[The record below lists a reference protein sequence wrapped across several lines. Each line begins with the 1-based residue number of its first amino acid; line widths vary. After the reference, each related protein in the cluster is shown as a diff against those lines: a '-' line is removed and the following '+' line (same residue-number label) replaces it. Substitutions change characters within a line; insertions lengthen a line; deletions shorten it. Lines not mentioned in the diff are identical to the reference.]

1 MIYTDFLKER
11 SKEQIGMD
19 IYFTPEWGEVN
30 KLIEPGEPFQYVF
43 ESKTGCIK
51 NLIIKREI
59 PRLVDGEQYYDI
71 VTPYGY
77 GGPYIESCVEG
88 KKDQLL
94 EEYKVNFGRYCNA
107 NKIVSEFVRFH
118 PIINNGRDFSRIYE
132 AQCIRQTV
140 GTNLESDDPVANEFS
155 KSARKYVRRAV
166 RDGVIWRVTEGPRD
180 VSQFVDIYYST
191 MDRDNATDYY
201 YFPLEY
207 FNKCLELFRDHILF
221 VEAIFHEKTIAAG
234 FYLCYGDTI
243 HAHLSGT
250 LKEYLHLSPAYIIKY
265 ATAMWGKENG
275 YKRIHYGGGTSNSPE
290 DPLFLFKSKFTK
302 NTFYDFYVGRV
313 VWNQPVY
320 DRLVE
325 MTGKYDTEFFP
336 KYRG

>member
-275 YKRIHYGGGTSNSPE
+275 YKRIHYGGGTSNSLE

>member
-191 MDRDNATDYY
+191 MDRNNATDYY

>member
-1 MIYTDFLKER
+1 MMYTDFLKER

-166 RDGVIWRVTEGPRD
+166 RNGVIWRVTEGPRD

-191 MDRDNATDYY
+191 MDRNNATDYY

>member
-166 RDGVIWRVTEGPRD
+166 RNGVIWRVTEGPRD

-191 MDRDNATDYY
+191 MDRNNATDYY

>member
-166 RDGVIWRVTEGPRD
+166 RNGVIWRVTEGPRD

>member
-243 HAHLSGT
+243 HAHLSGK

>member
-1 MIYTDFLKER
+1 MIFTDVLKEK
-11 SKEQIGMD
+11 SKEQMEMD

-88 KKDQLL
+88 EKDQLL

-118 PIINNGRDFSRIYE
+118 PILNNGRDFSRIYG

-140 GTNLESDDPVANEFS
+140 GTNLESDDPVADEFS

-166 RDGVIWRVTEGPRD
+166 RDGVTWRVTKGPQD

-265 ATAMWGKENG
+265 ATATWGKENG

-290 DPLFLFKSKFTK
+290 DPLFMFKSKFTK

-313 VWNQPVY
+313 VWDQPVY